1 MAAIV
6 LFTRTLARGVGQF
19 GIRANCLRPVA
30 VTEALQQ
37 GLTAQAERQGIAL
50 EEVARGIA
58 SGAAMGRMPS
68 PEEAADAAMFLCS
81 DASTAITSQMV
92 SVNRG
97 TIMR

>member
-1 MAAIV
+1 M
-6 LFTRTLARGVGQF
+6 GQF

-68 PEEAADAAMFLCS
+68 PE
-81 DASTAITSQMV
+81 
-92 SVNRG
+92 
-97 TIMR
+97 